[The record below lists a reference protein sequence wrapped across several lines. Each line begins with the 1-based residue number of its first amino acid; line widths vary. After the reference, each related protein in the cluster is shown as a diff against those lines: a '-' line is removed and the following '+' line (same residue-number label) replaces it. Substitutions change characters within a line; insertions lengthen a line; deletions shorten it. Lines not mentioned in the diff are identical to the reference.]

1 MQRFPDQLRY
11 IKVMQWVFLLNDR
24 LLNVEVLELS
34 YLQEEYDANKFGLS
48 VTQVDIKS
56 NQMLTFR

>member
-1 MQRFPDQLRY
+1 M
-11 IKVMQWVFLLNDR
+11 
-24 LLNVEVLELS
+24 EVLELS

-48 VTQVDIKS
+48 VTQVDIES